1 MCGTHTFTYTH
12 TLHFIVSSHSQ
23 VWYSA
28 YLSTRVGCCL
38 FVDSLFICRLG
49 IYLVYYAGSIGCK
62 IGFRKKWK
70 QNSFLG
76 ELRYQEEVTLQK
88 KTILCQIRHVVRHT
102 PLRIS
107 ASYKEGLTFDPA
119 LTFRK
124 QFIY

>member
-1 MCGTHTFTYTH
+1 METKF
-12 TLHFIVSSHSQ
+12 LPRRI
-23 VWYSA
+23 
-28 YLSTRVGCCL
+28 
-38 FVDSLFICRLG
+38 
-49 IYLVYYAGSIGCK
+49 K
-62 IGFRKKWK
+62 ISGGGYFA
-70 QNSFLG
+70 
-76 ELRYQEEVTLQK
+76 K